1 MRVALRI
8 IIGLLLSIAVLL
20 AVGFLLPRKY
30 SVERSVEIAAPPAKI
45 FPFIE
50 DPREWTKW
58 TVWHQRDPQ
67 MKLTYRGPE
76 KGQGAGWSWDSKT
89 EGKGSM
95 EFTRIEAPRLL
106 EYSLT
111 FPEFNMSSTG
121 KLELTPAGSN
131 TRVSWTNAGDLG
143 GNPISRYFGLVM
155 DSMVGKDFR
164 AGLENLKSLAEK

>member
-1 MRVALRI
+1 MRVAIRI
-8 IIGLLLSIAVLL
+8 IVALFFSIALLLAIGL
-20 AVGFLLPRKY
+20 LLPRKY

-50 DPREWTKW
+50 DPRAWTKW
-58 TVWHQRDPQ
+58 TVWQQRDPQ

-76 KGQGAGWSWDSKT
+76 KGQGAGWSWDSQT

-95 EFTRIEAPRLL
+95 EFTRVEAPRLL
-106 EYSLT
+106 EYSLV
-111 FPEFNMSSTG
+111 FPEFKMSSAG
-121 KLELTPAGSN
+121 KLELAPSGGN
-131 TRVSWTNAGDLG
+131 TKVTWTNAGDLG

-164 AGLENLKSLAEK
+164 AGLDNLKALAEK